1 MRQFYITAGGCLTT
15 CTPLHSVLCSFA
27 HIQNID
33 LSQTMSLKIYLFLN
47 CLSTPTSHMF
57 ILQFHIIF
65 MKLCFDNIL
74 KIILYSRNSG
84 QASILLKYS
93 WMAKSINSLIKEL
106 FLVSSLLQVERN
118 MEENSF
124 RDHLRITLA
133 K

>member
-15 CTPLHSVLCSFA
+15 CTPLHLVLCSFEVVQILVKQCPSKDSA
-27 HIQNID
+27 FKLPFYTHLPYVHICIQI
-33 LSQTMSLKIYLFLN
+33 
-47 CLSTPTSHMF
+47 
-57 ILQFHIIF
+57 HIIC

-106 FLVSSLLQVERN
+106 FLVSSLLQIERN

-124 RDHLRITLA
+124 RDHLRNTLA